1 MVVPTPESLS
11 MDCGLKCDMCK
22 ESVNYGDDYIAHLQ
36 FAHSVTQNI
45 PFFMN
50 KALAKIKG
58 EKRKI
63 ADVVTIEEEFSEE
76 SIRSNEEGVAD
87 TLVLDANT
95 KENIERTVE
104 RTMDDL
110 FKGIRSLL
118 DGKEPLE
125 SMEDDTRV
133 MDNDDDD
140 PSAADEK
147 IWQSFENLKEIVN
160 NIEFP
165 IELLKQLAASS
176 SSNNEIAE
184 ESFDPTTT
192 TEDTLE
198 ELVAPPPK
206 EPEEE
211 TAPQFRNPPSK
222 KKSLTVKA
230 APLLVPSPSPTPPL
244 VVSSVQSSRPAPVSK
259 PSHQNMNSATKLVP
273 VKSDQSDAS
282 SNAGQTYFLCPLQDC
297 TFSTNKQGMLDGAAA
312 KHLNL
317 THKITGANMKAAAPG
332 AYKFKKVKG
341 EKKV

>member
-63 ADVVTIEEEFSEE
+63 ADVVTIEEEFSEVNE
-76 SIRSNEEGVAD
+76 EIRSNEEGVAD

-118 DGKEPLE
+118 DGKEPLK

-133 MDNDDDD
+133 MDNEDDD
-140 PSAADEK
+140 PSAEDEK

-206 EPEEE
+206 EPEED
-211 TAPQFRNPPSK
+211 TTPAK

-230 APLLVPSPSPTPPL
+230 APLLVPAP
-244 VVSSVQSSRPAPVSK
+244 RPAPVSK
-259 PSHQNMNSATKLVP
+259 RSHQNMNSATKLVP